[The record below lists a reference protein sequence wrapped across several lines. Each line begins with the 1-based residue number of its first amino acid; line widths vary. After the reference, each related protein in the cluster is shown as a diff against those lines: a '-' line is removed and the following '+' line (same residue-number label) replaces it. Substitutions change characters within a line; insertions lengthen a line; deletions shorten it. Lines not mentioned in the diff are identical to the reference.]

1 MSCFNKKFVLRVPN
15 DADKSLYDSH
25 TTAYN
30 GDAGLDLF
38 VANETVIAPGQ
49 TMLVDTGVQARCR
62 SVSKCPWHWV
72 TGKLYKYHSYTM
84 MPRSS
89 IYKTPLMLHNSVGL
103 IDRNYTGNLK
113 MPLRNMSSEP
123 YIVQRGVRLCQLV
136 MKDLSNVRC
145 TLEEFPEK
153 SDCGCCQHNEAFRG
167 DKGFGSSGK

>member
-38 VANETVIAPGQ
+38 VANETVIAPGE
-49 TMLVDTGVQARCR
+49 TFLVDTGVQARCR

-72 TGKLYKYHSYTM
+72 TGRLYKYHSYTM

-89 IYKTPLMLHNSVGL
+89 IYKTPLMLHNSIGL
-103 IDRNYTGNLK
+103 IDRDYTGNIQ

-123 YIVQRGVRLCQLV
+123 YIIQRGVRLCQLV
-136 MKDLSNVRC
+136 NKDLSNVRC
-145 TLEEFPEK
+145 TLEDFEEK
-153 SDCGCCQHNEAFRG
+153 PKSCCCTKKEEFRG